1 MSTMM
6 SITTPTEELV
16 EEKHREYLKKAKLY
30 SIIYYAIRL
39 MAGLSAAL
47 LPFTI
52 RTSVLWSTIF
62 SVIIVVVT
70 VLDLVFAPKDRWVLY
85 SKSTDLLAVA
95 KIKARGDYEEHKEVL
110 EIITQTE
117 TANLQQLINLD
128 DLVSKIDK
136 AGYRRRSE

>member
-1 MSTMM
+1 MTPMM
-6 SITTPTEELV
+6 PLTTPIEELV
-16 EEKHREYLKKAKLY
+16 EKKHSEYLKKAKLF
-30 SIIYYAIRL
+30 SISYYAIRL

-62 SVIIVVVT
+62 SVVTVMVT

-85 SKSTDLLAVA
+85 SKATDLLAVA
-95 KIKARGDYEEHKEVL
+95 KIKARGDYEEHKEAL

-136 AGYRRRSE
+136 ASSSRRSE